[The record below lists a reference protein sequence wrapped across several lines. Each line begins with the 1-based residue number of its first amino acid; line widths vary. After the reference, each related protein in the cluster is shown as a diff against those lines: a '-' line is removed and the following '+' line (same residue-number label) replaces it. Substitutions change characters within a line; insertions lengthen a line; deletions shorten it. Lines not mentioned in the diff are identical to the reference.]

1 VKSDL
6 EIAQEARIKP
16 ISVIARSTGL
26 HLHEIEPYGA
36 YKAKI
41 CCMEVLKRLKDKPEG
56 KIILITAITPTPLGE
71 GKTVTTIGL
80 GMALNRLGKKAIT
93 TLRQPSMGPVF
104 GIKGGATGGG
114 YSQVIPMEDINLHF
128 TGDTHA
134 VSLANN
140 LLSAFIDNHIFHGNK
155 LGIDPH
161 SITFNRCVDVND
173 RSLRNV
179 VIGLGGREDGVPRQA
194 SFDIA
199 AASEVMAIL
208 ALAMDLKDLRR
219 RLGRIVLGWT
229 YDKRPV
235 TAEDLK
241 CAGSMAA
248 LLRDAIK
255 PNLVQTLENDPAI
268 IHAGPFAN
276 IAHGNNS
283 ILADKVAMKLA
294 DYVVTESGF
303 GADCGAEKFM
313 DIKCRVAGYRPS
325 CVVIVASI
333 RALKEHG
340 GAYSLRPGKPYDKAI
355 FGKENVEAVRKGCV
369 NLAKHIENMRLFGV
383 PVVVAVNRFTADTE
397 AEIEVAKREAMKSG
411 ADEAVTNEVWANGGN
426 GGLELAKA
434 VMRACEKRSEFEF
447 LYPLEASIEQKIE
460 TIALKIYGADGVD
473 YTTTAETSIRRLSKH
488 GFDKLPV
495 CMAKTHLSISDDP
508 RLKGAPK
515 GWRLTVRDVKVSAG
529 AGFLYALCGEMRTM
543 PGLPTEPAG
552 TKVDIDDKGKVS
564 GLF

>member
-1 VKSDL
+1 VKSDI

-36 YKAKI
+36 HKAKI
-41 CCMEVLKRLKDKPEG
+41 CCMEVLKRLKEKPDG
-56 KIILITAITPTPLGE
+56 KVILITAITPTPLGE

-80 GMALNRLGKKAIT
+80 SMALNRLGKKAIT

-194 SFDIA
+194 SYDIA

-208 ALAMDLKDLRR
+208 ALATDLKDLRG

-276 IAHGNNS
+276 IAHGSNS
-283 ILADKVAMKLA
+283 ILADRVAMKLA

-303 GADCGAEKFM
+303 VADCGAEKFM

-340 GAYSLRPGKPYDKAI
+340 GAYSLRPGNPYNKAI
-355 FGKENVEAVRKGCV
+355 FAKENVEAVRKGCA

-397 AEIEVAKREAMKSG
+397 AEIEMAKREAMKAG
-411 ADEAVTNEVWANGGN
+411 ADEAVTNEVWAHGGN

-434 VMRACEKRSEFEF
+434 VVKACDRGSDFRF

-460 TIALKIYGADGVD
+460 TIALRIYGADGVD
-473 YTTTAETSIRRLSKH
+473 YTTTAETSIRRLTKH
-488 GFDKLPV
+488 AFDKLPV

-552 TKVDIDDKGKVS
+552 TKVDIDDRGKVS